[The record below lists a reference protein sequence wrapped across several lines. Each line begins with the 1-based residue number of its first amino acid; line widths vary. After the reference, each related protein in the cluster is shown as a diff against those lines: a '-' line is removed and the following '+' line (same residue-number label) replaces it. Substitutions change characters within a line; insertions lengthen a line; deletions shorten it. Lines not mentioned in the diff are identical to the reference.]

1 VGAAPSKSYE
11 DLFPSEVKRMAEA
24 KGRTNAWGTNFRAAP
39 EILHGYSTKLTG
51 KLSTEQRLDVRA
63 ASKADK
69 FCK

>member
-1 VGAAPSKSYE
+1 
-11 DLFPSEVKRMAEA
+11 MAEA